1 MTNIR
6 LRILCYCLAP
16 LLVMSYGCDTTASGD
31 LPAGT
36 TEVTHTHEGGEEHTH
51 LVGSEDQPN
60 LGVTVWTDEFEL
72 FMEHP
77 PLRAEIPANFAI
89 HLTELE
95 GSKPVTEGPV
105 VVRFMKGQEL
115 AKLLTMGNPEVPGL
129 FVPEVIFDTPNE
141 LKMIV
146 EVMNDSLSGEIVV
159 DFLTVHDVF
168 ADPDQLLIQEETAG
182 DVITYLKEQQWRL
195 PFATTRVETRSL
207 MRSVQAAGE
216 VIAKASYSTLV
227 FPPIS
232 GLLIEPPLGIPLLG
246 GRVERGRLLGWIVPP
261 PDAQSSIGSNQVQT
275 GLSLLELKTLIA
287 TSQAS
292 LAAERSRLELAR
304 RELARVERLFE
315 MEAVPQYRLEESRSE
330 VEIHEAALKAAE
342 EIRGSLVEAE
352 ERIQGQAQSVQQ
364 LGTRIPLEAPISGTI
379 VDINAV
385 SGAFVEAQQ
394 VLYQIADLSE
404 VWVRG
409 EVYES
414 DIAQITSR
422 SGATVRLSGRQ
433 TPLELKSSRLVAI
446 GEVVDPE
453 TRTIPVI
460 WEVSNPRRELKIGML
475 TRLDIGTGQ
484 DLETLAVP
492 ESAVFLEENKDV
504 VYLQVGG
511 ESFVRRIV
519 TTGIEDRGWIAILDG
534 LEAGERVVVKGGY
547 EIALVSRSVE
557 GAAAHGHVH

>member
-1 MTNIR
+1 MVI
-6 LRILCYCLAP
+6 
-16 LLVMSYGCDTTASGD
+16 SYGCNTVESGD

-51 LVGSEDQPN
+51 LVGSEDQPA
-60 LGVTVWTDEFEL
+60 LGVTVWTDKFEL

-77 PLRAEIPANFAI
+77 PLRAEIPASLAF

-95 GSKPVTEGPV
+95 GSNPVSEGPV
-105 VVRFMKGQEL
+105 LVRFMKGQEL
-115 AKLLTMGNPEVPGL
+115 VKVLTMGNPEVPGL
-129 FVPEVIFDTPNE
+129 FVPEVIFDAPAQ

-146 EVMNDSLSGEIVV
+146 EVMNDSLSGEIAV
-159 DFLTVHDVF
+159 DSLTVHEIS
-168 ADPDQLLIQEETAG
+168 ADPAQLLVQEETNG
-182 DVITYLKEQQWRL
+182 DVIIYLKEQQWRL
-195 PFATTRVETRSL
+195 PFATSRVETRSL

-216 VIAKASYSTLV
+216 IIPKSSHSTLI

-232 GLLIEPPLGIPLLG
+232 GLLIEPPSGIPLLG
-246 GRVERGRLLGWIVPP
+246 GRVERGQLLGWIVPP

-275 GLSLLELKTLIA
+275 GLALVELKTLIA
-287 TSQAS
+287 TSEAS
-292 LAAERSRLELAR
+292 LAEERSRLGLAR

-330 VEIHEAALKAAE
+330 VEIHEAGLKAAE
-342 EIRGSLVEAE
+342 EIRGSLEEAE
-352 ERIQGQAQSVQQ
+352 ERIQGQGRSVQQ
-364 LGTRIPLEAPISGTI
+364 LGARIPLEAPISGTI
-379 VDINAV
+379 VELNAV

-394 VLYQIADLSE
+394 ILYQIADLSE

-414 DIAQITSR
+414 DIAQVTPR

-433 TPLELKSSRLVAI
+433 TPLELQSSSLVAI

-484 DLETLAVP
+484 GVETLAVP
-492 ESAVFLEENKDV
+492 ESAVFLEENKDI
-504 VYLQVGG
+504 VYVQVGG

-519 TTGIEDRGWIAILDG
+519 TTGIEDRGWIEILDG
-534 LEAGERVVVKGGY
+534 LEAGERVVVTGGY

>member
-1 MTNIR
+1 MS
-6 LRILCYCLAP
+6 LRILYYCLSL
-16 LLVMSYGCDTTASGD
+16 LLVISYGCNTVESVD

-51 LVGSEDQPN
+51 LVGSEDQPT
-60 LGVTVWTDEFEL
+60 LGVTVWTDKFEL

-77 PLRAEIPANFAI
+77 PSRAEIPVNFAI

-105 VVRFMKGQEL
+105 LVRFMKGQEL
-115 AKLLTMGNPEVPGL
+115 VKVLTMGNPEVPGI
-129 FVPEVIFDTPNE
+129 FVPEVIFDTPDQ

-146 EVMNDSLSGEIVV
+146 EVMNDSLAGEIVV
-159 DFLTVHDVF
+159 ESFTVHDVSV
-168 ADPDQLLIQEETAG
+168 DPAQFLVQEETDG

-195 PFATTRVETRSL
+195 PFAAARVERRSL

-216 VIAKASYSTLV
+216 VIAKASHST
-227 FPPIS
+227 
-232 GLLIEPPLGIPLLG
+232 LGIPLLG
-246 GRVERGRLLGWIVPP
+246 GRVERGQLLGWIVPP

-364 LGTRIPLEAPISGTI
+364 LGARIPLEAPISGTI

-519 TTGIEDRGWIAILDG
+519 TTGIEDRGWIEILDG

>member
-1 MTNIR
+1 MTRIR
-6 LRILCYCLAP
+6 PRILSYCLAP
-16 LLVMSYGCDTTASGD
+16 LLVLSYGCDTTASGD

-51 LVGSEDQPN
+51 LVGSEDQPA
-60 LGVTVWTDEFEL
+60 LGVTVWSDGFEL

-77 PLRAEIPANFAI
+77 PLRAEIPAVFAM

-95 GSKPVTEGPV
+95 GSKPVSEGPV

-115 AKLLTMGNPEVPGL
+115 VKLLTMGNPEVPGL
-129 FVPEVIFDTPNE
+129 FVPEVIFDTPDQLN
-141 LKMIV
+141 MIV

-159 DFLTVHDVF
+159 DSLTVLETS
-168 ADPDQLLIQEETAG
+168 ADPAQLLVQEETDG
-182 DVITYLKEQQWRL
+182 DVITYFKEQQWRL

-216 VIAKASYSTLV
+216 VIAKSSHSTLV

-232 GLLIEPPLGIPLLG
+232 GLLIEPPSGIPLLG
-246 GRVERGRLLGWIVPP
+246 GRVEKGQMLGWIVPP

-275 GLSLLELKTLIA
+275 GLSLLELKTLVA
-287 TSQAS
+287 TSEAS
-292 LAAERSRLELAR
+292 LAEERSRLELAR
-304 RELARVERLFE
+304 RELARVDRLFE
-315 MEAVPQYRLEESRSE
+315 MEAVP
-330 VEIHEAALKAAE
+330 AALRAAE
-342 EIRGSLVEAE
+342 EIRGSLAEAE
-352 ERIQGQAQSVQQ
+352 ERIQDQGQSVQQ
-364 LGTRIPLEAPISGTI
+364 LGARIPLEAPISGTI

-409 EVYES
+409 EVYEA
-414 DIAQITSR
+414 DVGQITPQ

-433 TPLELKSSRLVAI
+433 SPLELQSSRLVAV

-460 WEVSNPRRELKIGML
+460 WEVSNPRRKLKIGML
-475 TRLDIGTGQ
+475 IRLDIGTGQ
-484 DLETLAVP
+484 DLETQAVP

-504 VYLQVGG
+504 VYVQVGG

-519 TTGIEDRGWIAILDG
+519 TTGVEDRGWVEIVDG
-534 LEAGERVVVKGGY
+534 LEAGEQVVVTGGY

>member
-1 MTNIR
+1 MN
-6 LRILCYCLAP
+6 LRMLYYCLP
-16 LLVMSYGCDTTASGD
+16 LLMVISYGCDTTASED

-51 LVGSEDQPN
+51 LVGSEDQPS
-60 LGVTVWTDEFEL
+60 LGVTVWTDKFEL
-72 FMEHP
+72 YMEHP
-77 PLRAEIPANFAI
+77 PLRAEIPVNFAI

-105 VVRFMKGQEL
+105 LVRFMKGQEL
-115 AKLLTMGNPEVPGL
+115 VKLLTMGNPEVPGL
-129 FVPEVIFDTPNE
+129 FVPEVIFDTPDQ

-146 EVMNDSLSGEIVV
+146 EVMNDSLEGEIVV
-159 DFLTVHDVF
+159 ESLTVHDVST
-168 ADPDQLLIQEETAG
+168 DPAQLLVQEETDG
-182 DVITYLKEQQWRL
+182 DVIAYLKEQQWVL

-216 VIAKASYSTLV
+216 VIAKSSHSTLV
-227 FPPIS
+227 FPPIG
-232 GLLIEPPLGIPLLG
+232 GLLIEPPSGIPLLG
-246 GRVERGRLLGWIVPP
+246 GRVERGQLLGWIVPP

-275 GLSLLELKTLIA
+275 GLALVELKTLIA
-287 TSQAS
+287 TSEAS

-304 RELARVERLFE
+304 RGLARVERLFE

-330 VEIHEAALKAAE
+330 VEIREAALRAAE
-342 EIRGSLVEAE
+342 EIQENLEEAE
-352 ERIQGQAQSVQQ
+352 ELIQGQGQSVQQ

-414 DIAQITSR
+414 DIAHITPR

-433 TPLELKSSRLVAI
+433 NALELQSSRLVAI

-484 DLETLAVP
+484 NLETLAVP

-504 VYLQVGG
+504 VYVQVGG

-519 TTGIEDRGWIAILDG
+519 TTGIEDRGWIEILDG
-534 LEAGERVVVKGGY
+534 LEAGERIVVVGGY